1 MSRLSLL
8 LAASL
13 VALGSGVHAADDNAQ
28 PQKKPTLAAT
38 ANTQLRESDVP
49 SVKTDPQGAQSV
61 KAQADADIAARNAR
75 DKSPRLVVK
84 RENLKGNQAARAKLQ
99 QTNPNT
105 IDHDTAY
112 GDKDHTEQVT
122 DLKVQLKK

>member
-13 VALGSGVHAADDNAQ
+13 VALGSGVHAADDNAK

-61 KAQADADIAARNAR
+61 KAQADADMAARNAR
-75 DKSPRLVVK
+75 DTGPKLVVK
-84 RENLKGNQAARAKLQ
+84 RENLKGNQAARAMQ
-99 QTNPNT
+99 QRTNPNT

-112 GDKDHTEQVT
+112 GDKDHTQQVT

>member
-13 VALGSGVHAADDNAQ
+13 VALGSGVHAADDNAK

-61 KAQADADIAARNAR
+61 KAQADADMAARDAR
-75 DKSPRLVVK
+75 DRGPRLVVK
-84 RENLKGNQAARAKLQ
+84 RENLKGNQAARAMQ
-99 QTNPNT
+99 QRTNPNT

-112 GDKDHTEQVT
+112 GDKDHTQQVT